1 MTKTE
6 DPKFE
11 TGNSN
16 GQSTKQTRLVVCV
29 TGMPGAGKSTAS
41 EISASMGFEVF
52 RMGDDVRMEAE
63 RRKLPLTDENLGTV
77 MLQLRQSGGPVAIA
91 RLCEQRIE
99 KNSKASY
106 VLIDGI
112 RNMNEFLE
120 FKKLGLAVLV
130 SIHASPERRFKFLQ
144 SRGRS
149 DSPASFESFE
159 ARDRRELSVG
169 IGEAIA
175 LADEVIINSGSVDEL
190 MRGVSELLSRLKN
203 NWENRDNSRSSPS

>member
-1 MTKTE
+1 MAMTTTVT
-6 DPKFE
+6 PKFE
-11 TGNSN
+11 TGNSS
-16 GQSTKQTRLVVCV
+16 GPSTKQTRLVVCV

-63 RRKLPLTDENLGTV
+63 KRKLALTDENLGAV

-120 FKKLGLAVLV
+120 FKKLGSAVLV
-130 SIHASPERRFKFLQ
+130 SIHTSPERRFKFLQ
-144 SRGRS
+144 ARGRS

-175 LADEVIINSGSVDEL
+175 LADEIVINSGSLDEL
-190 MRGVSELLSRLKN
+190 MRSVSELLLRLKN
-203 NWENRDNSRSSPS
+203 ECENRQNTGSS

>member
-1 MTKTE
+1 MAATTTVS
-6 DPKFE
+6 PKLE
-11 TGNSN
+11 TTNASGPE
-16 GQSTKQTRLVVCV
+16 TKQTRLVVCV

-63 RRKLPLTDENLGTV
+63 KRKLALTDENLGAV

-91 RLCEQRIE
+91 HLCEQRIE
-99 KNSKASY
+99 KNSKASF

-120 FKKLGLAVLV
+120 FKKLGFAVLV
-130 SIHASPERRFKFLQ
+130 SIHASPDRRFKFLK

-175 LADEVIINSGSVDEL
+175 LADEVVINSGSVDEL
-190 MRGVSELLSRLKN
+190 MRRVSELLLRLKIE
-203 NWENRDNSRSSPS
+203 WENRQNSGSS

>member
-1 MTKTE
+1 MTCGWRQRGE
-6 DPKFE
+6 
-11 TGNSN
+11 N
-16 GQSTKQTRLVVCV
+16 
-29 TGMPGAGKSTAS
+29 
-41 EISASMGFEVF
+41 
-52 RMGDDVRMEAE
+52 
-63 RRKLPLTDENLGTV
+63 LPLTDENLGAV

-99 KNSKASY
+99 KNSKASC

-120 FKKLGLAVLV
+120 FKKLGSAVLV
-130 SIHASPERRFKFLQ
+130 SIHASPERRFKFLK

-175 LADEVIINSGSVDEL
+175 LADEVVINSGSVDEL
-190 MRGVSELLSRLKN
+190 MRIACELLSKIEEQMGEPSRIPLHRLHKLQTTS
-203 NWENRDNSRSSPS
+203 ETTGRGSSRTSTLPRKRR

>member
-1 MTKTE
+1 MTATIK
-6 DPKFE
+6 PKFE
-11 TGNSN
+11 AGNPTESEA
-16 GQSTKQTRLVVCV
+16 KQTRLVVCV

-41 EISASMGFEVF
+41 EISAAMGFEVF

-63 RRKLPLTDENLGTV
+63 RRNLPPTDENLGAV

-99 KNSKASY
+99 KNAKSPY

-120 FKKLGLAVLV
+120 FKKLGNAVLI
-130 SIHASPERRFKFLQ
+130 SIHASPERRFKFIQ
-144 SRGRS
+144 SRARS
-149 DSPASFESFE
+149 DSPTSYASFEG
-159 ARDRRELSVG
+159 RDRRELSVG

-175 LADEVIINSGSVDEL
+175 LADEVVINSGSVDEL
-190 MRGVSELLSRLKN
+190 GRNVRKLISHLKS
-203 NWENRDNSRSSPS
+203 NWENF